1 MTYQILNLLLPMVV
15 ISYKPKDQGFDE
27 AMGKVVDTNKNL
39 NFLLLI
45 FSPNKQVQNLTNM
58 AV

>member
-39 NFLLLI
+39 NFLSLI